1 MGGGLTSHKGNG
13 NGHKGRPYGF
23 MLLLVFGAA
32 LLGVLVLHKL
42 RETRIFN
49 LLVEGKNRQLLSLQT
64 LLQKERE
71 YNKEMRRKVEETK
84 AKLYYFRNQKMELD
98 RRLMETISRIDSL
111 KNEQKAMESALEEK
125 SNEIK
130 QLRDKD
136 MNAGNE
142 NPHVIALT
150 ATLKQKEAEI
160 EELKHRLNPRARVRS
175 VSTVDSSNLQVNM
188 TVMGSMDQKGKTGFI
203 HEEGEQAHDSSFK
216 GYINSSKGQDW
227 TETQSDFSHGQDK
240 REGFEDGSEKRGGQL
255 QKLENLG
262 ANAKNADSE
271 DARNYGTDG
280 KINHANMIDDADDEQ
295 EKSSS
300 FKGQLGKP
308 KNHHRES
315 DIQKRQPFRES
326 EEVET
331 DEKSWI
337 SRLPGRIGH
346 LSISKGK
353 RWRILARNRSLKRK
367 VNSGINAVENMTSQ
381 RVSKEYKD
389 DVPGRR
395 KEMDDRK
402 ANYFKHQNSEDNEGV
417 EHRKMSAQTS
427 HQVEGENATERNHD
441 NPLAVAIEETGLSGE
456 ADNYTQGTN
465 HDKVE

>member
-13 NGHKGRPYGF
+13 NGHKGRPYGL

-32 LLGVLVLHKL
+32 LLGVSVLHKL

-49 LLVEGKNRQLLSLQT
+49 LLVEAKNRQLLSLQT

-71 YNKEMRRKVEETK
+71 YNKEMRRKAEETK
-84 AKLYYFRNQKMELD
+84 VKIYYFRNQKMELD
-98 RRLMETISRIDSL
+98 RRLMKTISRIDSL
-111 KNEQKAMESALEEK
+111 KAEQKAMESALEEK

-142 NPHVIALT
+142 NPQVIALT
-150 ATLKQKEAEI
+150 TTLKQKEAEI

-175 VSTVDSSNLQVNM
+175 VSTVHSSDLRVNM
-188 TVMGSMDQKGKTGFI
+188 TVMGSRDRKGKTEFI
-203 HEEGEQAHDSSFK
+203 HEEGGRVHDSSFK
-216 GYINSSKGQDW
+216 GDINSSKGQDW
-227 TETQSDFSHGQDK
+227 TETKSGFSHEQDK
-240 REGFEDGSEKRGGQL
+240 KEGFEDGSEKRGGQL

-271 DARNYGTDG
+271 DAGNYGTDG
-280 KINHANMIDDADDEQ
+280 KTNHANMIDDADDEH

-300 FKGQLGKP
+300 FEVQLGKP
-308 KNHHRES
+308 KNHHQERE
-315 DIQKRQPFRES
+315 IQKRQQFRES

-331 DEKSWI
+331 DKNSWI
-337 SRLPGRIGH
+337 SRLPGRISH

-353 RWRILARNRSLKRK
+353 GWRILARNRSLKRK
-367 VNSGINAVENMTSQ
+367 VNSRINAVENMTSQ
-381 RVSKEYKD
+381 RLSKEYKD
-389 DVPGRR
+389 DVPGQR
-395 KEMDDRK
+395 KEIDDIK
-402 ANYFKHQNSEDNEGV
+402 ANYFKHQNSEDNEDAK
-417 EHRKMSAQTS
+417 HRKMSAQAS
-427 HQVEGENATERNHD
+427 HQVEGENATQRNHD
-441 NPLAVAIEETGLSGE
+441 NPLAVAIEETGLNGE
-456 ADNYTQGTN
+456 ANNYMQGTN